1 LDEIGNFPVG
11 SLAEDVAT
19 STLLLGR
26 GWKTAYIHESLQFG
40 TVPDTYGGHIKQRT
54 RWVSC
59 SIFICH
65 CLLTPYQAVGTVDTS
80 FKLKFCLWG
89 SNIRHLTFMQ
99 RLSSF
104 VYALLS
110 LFNIF
115 LTLSL
120 FAMPVVLISN
130 KAMVA
135 YATDEQ
141 LRWLICS
148 CFAAFVSNRL
158 CEIALFLPSGYA
170 TGQRGSLAQ
179 LWMAPYI
186 ALTIVRSF
194 LLPKWLG
201 GRAQA
206 FKSSGS
212 LKSNLNERDPTIRAP
227 VFRRLRVILF
237 NYLAWFHISYV
248 YFCIAAVILSSYR
261 CILDTKLNERL
272 VCLLTHAGW
281 PPMTWIIVISA
292 FWIPIN
298 YACDPPN
305 MPDRET
311 LLVRDPKTGVAHPT
325 PQSKKIAFK
334 AETALFE
341 LEYTLTTA
349 FTALVFAVAFF
360 YEPEKEGKSMILNLQ

>member
-1 LDEIGNFPVG
+1 VSHLNVKVYCPH
-11 SLAEDVAT
+11 L
-19 STLLLGR
+19 
-26 GWKTAYIHESLQFG
+26 
-40 TVPDTYGGHIKQRT
+40 T
-54 RWVSC
+54 RQ
-59 SIFICH
+59 
-65 CLLTPYQAVGTVDTS
+65 QAIGTVDTS

-89 SNIRHLTFMQ
+89 DNIRHLTFIQ

-135 YATDEQ
+135 YANDTE
-141 LRWLICS
+141 LRWLIRS
-148 CFAAFVSNRL
+148 CFAALVSNRL
-158 CEIALFLPSGYA
+158 CELALYLPAGYA
-170 TGQRGSLAQ
+170 TGQRGSRAQ
-179 LWMAPYI
+179 LWMAPYVAI
-186 ALTIVRSF
+186 TIIRSF

-201 GRAQA
+201 GQAQA
-206 FKSSGS
+206 FKPTGS
-212 LKSNLNERDPTIRAP
+212 LKSNLNERDAARRAP
-227 VFRRLRVILF
+227 VSRRLRVILF

-261 CILDTKLNERL
+261 CILDTKLKNRL
-272 VCLLTHAGW
+272 ICLLTHAGW

-305 MPDRET
+305 MPDREA
-311 LLVRDPKTGVAHPT
+311 LLQRDPKTGIAHPT
-325 PQSKKIAFK
+325 PKSKKIAFRP
-334 AETALFE
+334 ETALFE
-341 LEYTLTTA
+341 LEYSLTTA
-349 FTALVFAVAFF
+349 FTALVFVAAFF
-360 YEPEKEGKSMILNLQ
+360 Y

>member
-1 LDEIGNFPVG
+1 MTNGE
-11 SLAEDVAT
+11 
-19 STLLLGR
+19 
-26 GWKTAYIHESLQFG
+26 
-40 TVPDTYGGHIKQRT
+40 
-54 RWVSC
+54 
-59 SIFICH
+59 
-65 CLLTPYQAVGTVDTS
+65 QAIGTVDTS

-89 SNIRHLTFMQ
+89 DKIKQMTLAQ
-99 RLSSF
+99 RMSTF
-104 VYALLS
+104 VYAVSS
-110 LFNIF
+110 LFNIV
-115 LTLSL
+115 LVISL
-120 FAMPVVLISN
+120 FAMPVVLISGN
-130 KAMVA
+130 ALVA
-135 YATDEQ
+135 YANDEQ
-141 LRWLICS
+141 LRWLIRS
-148 CFAAFVSNRL
+148 CFAALVSNRL

-170 TGQRGSLAQ
+170 TGQRGSRAQ

-206 FKSSGS
+206 FKPSGS
-212 LKSNLNERDPTIRAP
+212 LKSNLNERDPAIRAP
-227 VFRRLRVILF
+227 VFRRLRIILF

-261 CILDTKLNERL
+261 CILDTKLEGRL

-311 LLVRDPKTGVAHPT
+311 LLARDPKTQVAHPT

-334 AETALFE
+334 PETVLFE

-349 FTALVFAVAFF
+349 FTALVFAAAFF
-360 YEPEKEGKSMILNLQ
+360 Y

>member
-1 LDEIGNFPVG
+1 MGE
-11 SLAEDVAT
+11 
-19 STLLLGR
+19 LLMPN
-26 GWKTAYIHESLQFG
+26 AYNSH
-40 TVPDTYGGHIKQRT
+40 
-54 RWVSC
+54 
-59 SIFICH
+59 
-65 CLLTPYQAVGTVDTS
+65 LTPQQAIGTVDTS

-89 SNIRHLTFMQ
+89 ANIRHLTFMQ

-135 YATDEQ
+135 YANDTE
-141 LRWLICS
+141 LRWLIRS
-148 CFAAFVSNRL
+148 CFGAFVSNRL
-158 CEIALFLPSGYA
+158 CEIALYLPSGYA
-170 TGQRGSLAQ
+170 TGQRGSRAQ

-186 ALTIVRSF
+186 AVTIIRSF

-201 GRAQA
+201 GQAQA
-206 FKSSGS
+206 FKPTGS
-212 LKSNLNERDPTIRAP
+212 LKSNLNERHPAVRAP
-227 VFRRLRVILF
+227 VSRRLRVILF

-261 CILDTKLNERL
+261 CILDTKLKSRL
-272 VCLLTHAGW
+272 ICLLTHAGW

-298 YACDPPN
+298 YACDPPD
-305 MPDRET
+305 MLDRES
-311 LLVRDPKTGVAHPT
+311 LLQRDPKTGVAHPT
-325 PQSKKIAFK
+325 PKSKKIAFRP
-334 AETALFE
+334 ETALFE
-341 LEYTLTTA
+341 VEYFLTTA
-349 FTALVFAVAFF
+349 FTALVFGAAFF
-360 YEPEKEGKSMILNLQ
+360 Y